1 MVAKMLSISCTT
13 HSKIIKLLAGVILL
27 FSGFVNAG
35 LDNIRFQRL
44 ALDQGLSQ
52 ETVTA
57 IFQDSQGY
65 MWFGTQEGLNRY
77 DGYQFSVYSHDDR
90 VKQSLSNDWIMS
102 IAETADQRLWIGTSN
117 GGISIFDKN
126 TSSFQHFK
134 YHESNPNS
142 VSSNRIQI
150 ILVDSENTVWVL
162 SLIHI

>member
-1 MVAKMLSISCTT
+1 M
-13 HSKIIKLLAGVILL
+13 KLLFAVILF
-27 FSGFVNAG
+27 FSSFANAG

-77 DGYQFSVYSHDDR
+77 DGYQFSVYSHEDR
-90 VKQSLSNDWIMS
+90 IKQSLSNDWIMS
-102 IAETADQRLWIGTSN
+102 IAETSDHKLWIGTSN

-134 YHESNPNS
+134 HHASNPKS

-150 ILVDSENTVWVL
+150 VYVDSENTIWIGTENGL
-162 SLIHI
+162 DKFNPETSNFDRINLD